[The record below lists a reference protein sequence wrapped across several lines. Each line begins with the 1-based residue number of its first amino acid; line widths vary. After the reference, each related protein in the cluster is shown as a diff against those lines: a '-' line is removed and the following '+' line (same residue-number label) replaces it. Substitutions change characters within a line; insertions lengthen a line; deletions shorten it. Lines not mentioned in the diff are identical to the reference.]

1 MLELRRTRS
10 GFLTQQTNMV
20 TLHQVLDAI
29 WLFKNRNDESYLR
42 KVVMP
47 MEFLL
52 IKDKII
58 IVKDSAVAA
67 ICHGAQVLI

>member
-1 MLELRRTRS
+1 
-10 GFLTQQTNMV
+10 
-20 TLHQVLDAI
+20 
-29 WLFKNRNDESYLR
+29 
-42 KVVMP
+42 MP